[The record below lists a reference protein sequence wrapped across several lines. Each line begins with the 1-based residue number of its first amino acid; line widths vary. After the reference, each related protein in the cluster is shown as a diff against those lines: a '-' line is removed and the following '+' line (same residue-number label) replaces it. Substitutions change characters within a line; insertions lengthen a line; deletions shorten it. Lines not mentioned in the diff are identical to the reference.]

1 MGPLAKMDLMAM
13 SASLVALL
21 MGAVIGWLIA
31 RWRLATRIAALNTN
45 LVLERRLNKQLC
57 ETIQVAAAPAFVQ
70 APELTS
76 AAAPPRESTVM
87 LS

>member
-1 MGPLAKMDLMAM
+1 MGLLANMDLMAM

-21 MGAVIGWLIA
+21 MGAAIGWLIA
-31 RWRLATRIAALNTN
+31 RSRFARTIAELNTN

-76 AAAPPRESTVM
+76 AVAPPRQSTAL

>member
-1 MGPLAKMDLMAM
+1 MGLLANMDLLAM

-21 MGAVIGWLIA
+21 VGAAIGWLIA
-31 RWRLATRIAALNTN
+31 RWRLATTITELNTN

-76 AAAPPRESTVM
+76 APAPSRESVL

>member
-1 MGPLAKMDLMAM
+1 MGLLANMDVPAI

-21 MGAVIGWLIA
+21 MGAAIGWLIA
-31 RWRLATRIAALNTN
+31 RWRFVTTIAELNTN

-57 ETIQVAAAPAFVQ
+57 DTIQVAAAPSFVA
-70 APELTS
+70 APELAS
-76 AAAPPRESTVM
+76 AAAPARESTVL

>member
-1 MGPLAKMDLMAM
+1 MGLLANMDLLAM
-13 SASLVALL
+13 SASVVALL
-21 MGAVIGWLIA
+21 VGAAIGWLIA
-31 RWRLATRIAALNTN
+31 RWRFATTITELNTN

-76 AAAPPRESTVM
+76 PPAPPRESAL

>member
-1 MGPLAKMDLMAM
+1 MGLLANMDLLAM
-13 SASLVALL
+13 GASLIALL
-21 MGAVIGWLIA
+21 AGAGIGWLIA
-31 RWRLATRIAALNTN
+31 RWRFATTIGELSTN
-45 LVLERRLNKQLC
+45 LMLERRLNKQLC

-76 AAAPPRESTVM
+76 APAPSRESAL

>member
-1 MGPLAKMDLMAM
+1 MGLLANLNLLAM

-21 MGAVIGWLIA
+21 VGAAIGWLIA
-31 RWRLATRIAALNTN
+31 RWRLATTITELNTN

-57 ETIQVAAAPAFVQ
+57 DTIQVADTPAFVQ

-76 AAAPPRESTVM
+76 APAPSHESV
-87 LS
+87 LVS

>member
-1 MGPLAKMDLMAM
+1 MSLLANMDLLAM

-21 MGAVIGWLIA
+21 IGAAIGWLIA
-31 RWRLATRIAALNTN
+31 RWRCATTIAELNTN

>member
-1 MGPLAKMDLMAM
+1 MGLLANMDLVAT
-13 SASLVALL
+13 SVSLVALIL
-21 MGAVIGWLIA
+21 GFSIGWLIA
-31 RWRLATRIAALNTN
+31 RWRFATTIAELNRD

-57 ETIQVAAAPAFVQ
+57 DTIQVAAAPAFVQ

-76 AAAPPRESTVM
+76 AVAPPRESTVM

>member
-1 MGPLAKMDLMAM
+1 MGLLAKMDLLAM

-21 MGAVIGWLIA
+21 VGAAIGWLIA
-31 RWRLATRIAALNTN
+31 RWRLATTITELSTN

-57 ETIQVAAAPAFVQ
+57 ETIQVAPAPAFVQ
-70 APELTS
+70 ASELTS
-76 AAAPPRESTVM
+76 APAPSREPAL

>member
-1 MGPLAKMDLMAM
+1 MGLLANMDLLAI

-21 MGAVIGWLIA
+21 VGAAIGGLIA
-31 RWRLATRIAALNTN
+31 RWRLATTITELNTN

-57 ETIQVAAAPAFVQ
+57 ETIQVAAPPAFVHV
-70 APELTS
+70 PELTS
-76 AAAPPRESTVM
+76 APAPSRESVL

>member
-1 MGPLAKMDLMAM
+1 MGLLANMDLLAM

-21 MGAVIGWLIA
+21 VGTAIGWLIA
-31 RWRLATRIAALNTN
+31 RWRFATTITELNTN

-76 AAAPPRESTVM
+76 AVAPPHESTAM